1 MFKFQ
6 ILNEAQRRKDP
17 SLEDKLHGSD
27 SLPLMLS
34 IRSFF
39 RIAVP
44 YWKSRDSVMAWVLL
58 AIIVGLT
65 SGAIYIA
72 TAINTWYKAFWDTI
86 QNYDIQGFKHQLLIF
101 VILAS
106 IHVVVSV
113 YNAYLRSTL
122 AIRWRRW
129 LTEKVMGEWLSDD
142 AYYRMQ
148 LIDRKTENPD
158 QRISEDLNSFVS
170 GTISLLLG
178 TASDLAMIGTF
189 GVVLWDL
196 SHSVTLTLW
205 NDSKI
210 TLPDGYLLYLAI
222 VYALGG
228 TALTFLFGKPLVKLN
243 FRQQRREADF
253 RFSLVRIR
261 ENSEQVSLYHGQK
274 EEGRILS
281 ARFSSLVANY
291 IKLIICQKR
300 LGFFTLG
307 YAQLAVIFPILVA
320 APMYFAR
327 IITMGSI
334 MQISSAFGRVQ
345 DSLST
350 VINNF
355 SSWAS
360 FKADVDRL
368 ALYFDS
374 MARAETVKCPEI
386 KSEGADFVIRGLE
399 VSTPQGKALASGI
412 DLDLK
417 AGDRL
422 LIRGRSGCGKSTLI
436 RAIAG
441 IWPYADGEII
451 YPKSS
456 KALFL
461 SQKPYLPLGTL
472 LEAACYPLAC
482 SETERSLVEKY
493 FSLLGLDALV
503 PKLDLDDNWSQILS
517 LGEQQRVAIVR
528 ALVQRP
534 DLLILDEATSA
545 LDPDLEGRACG
556 ILTDELKG
564 SIFISVG
571 HRPSLMKFHNLTL
584 SYGEGKWVFARAQ
597 NSSALQEGSVGK
609 E

>member
-1 MFKFQ
+1 MLMFKFQ
-6 ILNEAQRRKDP
+6 ILTDEQRRNDP
-17 SLEDKLHGSD
+17 ELEERLHGSD

-34 IRSFF
+34 IKSFF

-44 YWKSRDSVMAWVLL
+44 YWKSRDSIRAWILLVL
-58 AIIVGLT
+58 IIGLT
-65 SGAIYIA
+65 AGAIWIA
-72 TAINTWYKAFWDTI
+72 TAINSWYKSFWDTI
-86 QNYDIQGFKHQLLIF
+86 QNYDIPGFKHELLIF

-113 YNAYLRSTL
+113 YNAYLRSRL

-158 QRISEDLNSFVS
+158 QRISEDLNSFVQ

-205 NDSKI
+205 NGGKI

-222 VYALGG
+222 VYAVAG
-228 TALTFLFGKPLVKLN
+228 TALTFFFGKPLVKLN

-253 RFSLVRIR
+253 RFSLVRVR
-261 ENSEQVSLYHGQK
+261 ENSESVSLYHGER
-274 EEGRILS
+274 EEGRILGQ
-281 ARFSSLVANY
+281 RFRALVSNY
-291 IKLIICQKR
+291 LKLITCEKR

-320 APMYFAR
+320 APMYFAK

-355 SSWAS
+355 SAWAS

-374 MARAETVKCPEI
+374 MARSDAVKCLEPAR
-386 KSEGADFVIRGLE
+386 EGEGFRTEGLE
-399 VSTPQGKALASGI
+399 VRTPQGDVLCSGLNLALKS
-412 DLDLK
+412 
-417 AGDRL
+417 GDRL
-422 LIRGRSGCGKSTLI
+422 LVRGRSGCGKSTLV
-436 RAIAG
+436 RTIAG
-441 IWPYADGEII
+441 IWPFAGGSVS
-451 YPKSS
+451 YPKGAR
-456 KALFL
+456 ALFL
-461 SQKPYLPLGTL
+461 SQRPYLPLGTL
-472 LEAACYPLAC
+472 REAACYPGKPDAAGDGVL
-482 SETERSLVEKY
+482 EKW
-493 FSLLGLDALV
+493 FGELGLGRLTG
-503 PKLDLDDNWSQILS
+503 KLDVEDNWSQILS
-517 LGEQQRVAIVR
+517 LGEQQRVAIIR
-528 ALVQRP
+528 ALLLKP

-545 LDPDLEGRACG
+545 LDPALEAKACT
-556 ILTDELKG
+556 LLSKELPHA
-564 SIFISVG
+564 IVVSVG
-571 HRPSLMKFHNLTL
+571 HRPSLAKFHNLSL
-584 SYGEGKWVFARAQ
+584 DCGDGKWTLGQIASEEGAA
-597 NSSALQEGSVGK
+597 SAGAF
-609 E
+609 

>member
-6 ILNEAQRRKDP
+6 ILSQEHRRKDP
-17 SLEDKLHGSD
+17 ALEERLHGSD

-44 YWKSRDSVMAWVLL
+44 YWKSRDSIRAWILL
-58 AIIVGLT
+58 ALIIGLT
-65 SGAIYIA
+65 AGAIWIA
-72 TAINTWYKAFWDTI
+72 TAINAWYKAFWDTI
-86 QNYDIQGFKHQLLIF
+86 QNYDIPGFKHQLLIF

-113 YNAYLRSTL
+113 YNAYLRSRL

-148 LIDRKTENPD
+148 LVDRKTENPD

-205 NDSKI
+205 NDAKI

-222 VYALGG
+222 VYAVGG

-261 ENSEQVSLYHGQK
+261 ENSESVSLYHGK
-274 EEGRILS
+274 AEEGRILGS
-281 ARFSSLVANY
+281 RFLALVSNY
-291 IKLIICQKR
+291 LKLITCEKR

-320 APMYFAR
+320 APMYFAK

-368 ALYFDS
+368 ALFFDS
-374 MARAETVKCPEI
+374 MARADAVKCLKPAE
-386 KSEGADFVIRGLE
+386 EGGSFKARGLE
-399 VSTPQGKALASGI
+399 IRTPQGQVLCNGLSI
-412 DLDLK
+412 ELK
-417 AGDRL
+417 PGDRL
-422 LIRGRSGCGKSTLI
+422 LVRGRSGCGKSTLV

-441 IWPYADGEII
+441 IWPFAEGSIT
-451 YPKSS
+451 YPENAR
-456 KALFL
+456 ALFL
-461 SQKPYLPLGTL
+461 SQRPYLPLGTL
-472 LEAACYPLAC
+472 REACCYPGKPGDVQKGEVERHLEA
-482 SETERSLVEKY
+482 
-493 FSLLGLDALV
+493 LGLGSFIE
-503 PKLDLDDNWSQILS
+503 KLDIEDNWAQILS

-528 ALVQRP
+528 ALLQKP
-534 DLLILDEATSA
+534 GLLILDEATSA
-545 LDPDLEGRACG
+545 LDPVLEERACT
-556 ILTDELKG
+556 LLARELPRA
-564 SIFISVG
+564 IVVSVG
-571 HRPSLMKFHNLTL
+571 HRPSLARFHNLSL
-584 SYGEGKWVFARAQ
+584 DCKDGAWKEGALMGNEGAAQ
-597 NSSALQEGSVGK
+597 VGAF
-609 E
+609 

>member
-6 ILNEAQRRKDP
+6 ILGDEQRRKDP
-17 SLEDKLHGSD
+17 ALEERLHGSD

-34 IRSFF
+34 VRSFF
-39 RIAVP
+39 RIAAP
-44 YWKSRDSVMAWVLL
+44 YWKSRDSIRAWILL
-58 AIIVGLT
+58 ALIIGLT
-65 SGAIYIA
+65 AGAIWIA
-72 TAINTWYKAFWDTI
+72 TAINAWYKAFWDTI
-86 QNYDIQGFKHQLLIF
+86 QNYDIPGFKHQLLIF

-113 YNAYLRSTL
+113 YNAYLRSRL

-205 NDSKI
+205 NDAKI

-222 VYALGG
+222 VYAVGG
-228 TALTFLFGKPLVKLN
+228 TVLTFLFGKPLVKLN

-261 ENSEQVSLYHGQK
+261 ENSESVSLYHGEK
-274 EEGRILS
+274 EEGRILGH
-281 ARFSSLVANY
+281 RFSALVSNY
-291 IKLIICQKR
+291 LKLITCEKR

-320 APMYFAR
+320 APMYFAK

-374 MARAETVKCPEI
+374 MARADEVKCLKP
-386 KSEGADFVIRGLE
+386 KSEGSAFKAEGLE
-399 VSTPQGKALASGI
+399 VRTPQGQVLCSG
-412 DLDLK
+412 LNLCLK

-422 LIRGRSGCGKSTLI
+422 LVRGRSGCGKSTLV

-441 IWPYADGEII
+441 IWPFAEGSVA
-451 YPKSS
+451 YPQGAR
-456 KALFL
+456 ALFL
-461 SQKPYLPLGTL
+461 SQRPYLPLGTL
-472 LEAACYPLAC
+472 RQACCYPGRPEDAPKGELEKYLEA
-482 SETERSLVEKY
+482 
-493 FSLLGLDALV
+493 LGLGAFTGS
-503 PKLDLDDNWSQILS
+503 LDTEDNWAQILS
-517 LGEQQRVAIVR
+517 LGEQQRVAIAR
-528 ALVQRP
+528 ALLLKP
-534 DLLILDEATSA
+534 GLLILDEATSA
-545 LDPDLEGRACG
+545 LDPALEERACT
-556 ILTDELKG
+556 LLLKELPKA
-564 SIFISVG
+564 IVVSVG
-571 HRPSLMKFHNLTL
+571 HRPSLARFHNLSL
-584 SYGEGKWVFARAQ
+584 DCNEGRWIEGAIPGGQGEASPGAF
-597 NSSALQEGSVGK
+597 
-609 E
+609 

>member
-6 ILNEAQRRKDP
+6 ILNEEQRRKDP
-17 SLEDKLHGSD
+17 ALEDRLHGSD
-27 SLPLMLS
+27 SLPLLLS

-44 YWKSRDSVMAWVLL
+44 YWKSRDSIRAWILL
-58 AIIVGLT
+58 ALIIGLT
-65 SGAIYIA
+65 AGAIWIA
-72 TAINTWYKAFWDTI
+72 TAINSWYKAFWDTI
-86 QNYDIQGFKHQLLIF
+86 QNYDIPGFKHQLLIF

-113 YNAYLRSTL
+113 YNAYLRSRL

-148 LIDRKTENPD
+148 LVDRKTENPD

-205 NDSKI
+205 NDAKI

-222 VYALGG
+222 VYAVGG

-261 ENSEQVSLYHGQK
+261 ENSESVSLYHGED
-274 EEGRILS
+274 EEGRILGS
-281 ARFSSLVANY
+281 RFRALVSNY
-291 IKLIICQKR
+291 LKLIACEKR

-320 APMYFAR
+320 APMYFAK

-368 ALYFDS
+368 ALFFDS
-374 MARAETVKCPEI
+374 MARADAVKCLKPEE
-386 KSEGADFVIRGLE
+386 KGGSFKALGLE
-399 VSTPQGKALASGI
+399 VRTPQGQVLCPGI
-412 DLDLK
+412 SLELK
-417 AGDRL
+417 PGDRL
-422 LIRGRSGCGKSTLI
+422 LVRGRSGCGKSTLV

-441 IWPYADGEII
+441 IWPFAEGSIT
-451 YPKSS
+451 YPANAR
-456 KALFL
+456 ALFL
-461 SQKPYLPLGTL
+461 SQRPYLPLGTL
-472 LEAACYPLAC
+472 REACCYPGKPADVQKGEVERWLEA
-482 SETERSLVEKY
+482 
-493 FSLLGLDALV
+493 LGLGAFIGR
-503 PKLDLDDNWSQILS
+503 LDQEDNWAQILS
-517 LGEQQRVAIVR
+517 LGEQQRVAIAR
-528 ALVQRP
+528 ALLQKP
-534 DLLILDEATSA
+534 GLLILDEATSA
-545 LDPDLEGRACG
+545 LDPALEERACT
-556 ILTDELKG
+556 LLARELPKA
-564 SIFISVG
+564 IVVSVG
-571 HRPSLMKFHNLTL
+571 HRPSLARFHNLSL
-584 SYGEGKWVFARAQ
+584 DCDGGEWKEG
-597 NSSALQEGSVGK
+597 ALPGIGASGQAGAF
-609 E
+609 